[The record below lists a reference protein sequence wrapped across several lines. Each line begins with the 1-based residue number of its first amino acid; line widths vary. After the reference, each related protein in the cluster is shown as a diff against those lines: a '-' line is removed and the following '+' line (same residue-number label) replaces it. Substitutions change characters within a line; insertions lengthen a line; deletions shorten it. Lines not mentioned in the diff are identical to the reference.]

1 MLYVLITVDVE
12 TSIGGAFAHP
22 ERLRPVGAEKR
33 IYGRINGKEYGIPL
47 IMEILEHHHLQG
59 VFFVEPLCSYYFGE
73 KMVREVCQYISSRGH
88 EVQLH
93 LHPNYQIFQY
103 PDWPKR
109 AKAGK
114 LFPDILAKYSFE
126 EQKKLIQK
134 GKEILESCKTNP
146 FAFRAGCFGAN
157 NQTLR
162 ALRENGFLFDSSFD
176 LSMLNQ
182 TCFIKIDSINDL
194 TKVNGI
200 FETPVTNYFD
210 FKLGKI
216 KRLRHLDLCA
226 ISFHEA
232 RSVLQKALKYGMKIV
247 TFILH
252 SFSFLKKRDVQYQ
265 TAKPNKIVIKR
276 FEKLC
281 RYLSNNKNS
290 FRVVTYKDLK
300 KEKLEPSKVQV
311 IPSGSNFLTLA
322 RYFSQAWQYL
332 P

>member
-12 TSIGGAFAHP
+12 TSIGGAFAYP
-22 ERLRPVGAEKR
+22 EKLRPVGAEKR

-47 IMEILEHHHLQG
+47 IMEILERHHFKG
-59 VFFVEPLCSYYFGE
+59 VFFVEPLCSYYFG
-73 KMVREVCQYISSRGH
+73 KQMVREVCQRISSRGH

-103 PDWPKR
+103 SDWPQR

-114 LFPDILAKYSFE
+114 LFPDILAKYPFE
-126 EQKKLIQK
+126 EQKRLIQK
-134 GKEILESCKTNP
+134 GKEILESCKISP
-146 FAFRAGCFGAN
+146 FSFRAGCFGAN
-157 NQTLR
+157 NQTLK
-162 ALRENGFLFDSSFD
+162 ALREIGFLFDSSFD
-176 LSMLNQ
+176 LSMLDK
-182 TCFIKIDSINDL
+182 TCFIKANSINDL
-194 TKVNGI
+194 TEISGL

-210 FKLGKI
+210 FKLGKT

-226 ISFHEA
+226 ISFYEA
-232 RSVLQKALKYGMKIV
+232 RSILQKAFKYGMKVV

-252 SFSFLKKRDVQYQ
+252 SFSFIKKRDVQYR

-281 RYLSNNKNS
+281 RYLANNKDC
-290 FRVVTYKDLK
+290 FKVVTYKDLK
-300 KEKLEPSKVQV
+300 KENLKPVQKQI
-311 IPSGSNFLTLA
+311 IPYSNNLLTLL